1 MRVNPVRC
9 PERLLSCIHL
19 LIDGVSTH
27 LPIFFHE
34 EAMSSVKTEGKTL
47 KATSGGSAGVQTFEK

>member
-1 MRVNPVRC
+1 
-9 PERLLSCIHL
+9 L
-19 LIDGVSTH
+19 LIDGVSTY

-47 KATSGGSAGVQTFEK
+47 KATSGGSAGVQAFEK